1 MIPFSRAPWLAFQA
15 SFGKS
20 FSFPVPPMRSLPC
33 CALLAAL
40 AIGTAAAAEA
50 QAPLESF
57 PYTPGL
63 DTSAMDRT
71 ADACVDFYQYACGG
85 WLKANPIPPDQASW
99 DVYRKLTDDNQR
111 FLWGILDGL
120 AKRTAGRNATQA
132 KIGDYFAACMDEE
145 AVEKRGLVPLQA
157 SLARIDRIATRRG
170 LAPALAELHLATG
183 DASLFFGFGSGQDYA
198 DATRVIAFA
207 SAGGLGLPDRDYYL
221 KDDERSRDL
230 RAKYVEHVARTFG
243 LLGESAE
250 DAKAHAATVMRIET
264 ALATAT
270 LTRVEQRDP
279 YKLFHKMGRAE
290 LARLAPA
297 FDWNAYLARLGVAH
311 VKAFNVTQ
319 PAFFQALQKEI
330 DTESLADLRAYLRW
344 HVASAA
350 SPFLTRAFV
359 EANFDFYSR
368 TLRGVPEMRPRWK
381 RCVSLVDSQL
391 GEALGQE
398 FVRRAFSPEL
408 KAKAL
413 RMTREIEQA
422 MRTDIESLTWMGP
435 QTKRQALAKLASLVN
450 KIGYPDKW
458 RDYSAVVVKR
468 GDFYGNVERA
478 QRFESR
484 RDLRKI
490 GKPLDRG
497 EWNMTPPTV
506 NAYYDPQMNDINFPA
521 GVLQPPLYD
530 PKMDDAPNYGDTGG
544 TIGHELTHAFDDEGR
559 KFDAHGNLREWWTA
573 EDAKAFEARA
583 SCVVDQ
589 YAKYTVVDDIR
600 INSQLTQG
608 EDIADLGGLIL
619 AWMAWETETAGTKPE
634 SRDGLTPPQRFFVG
648 YAQWACQNDRPENMR
663 MKALTDPHSPPRYR
677 VNGLVVNMP
686 EFQEAFACKAGQ
698 PMVSEKRCRVW

>member
-1 MIPFSRAPWLAFQA
+1 
-15 SFGKS
+15 
-20 FSFPVPPMRSLPC
+20 MRILHC

-40 AIGTAAAAEA
+40 AVGSSAAAET

-85 WLKANPIPPDQASW
+85 WLQANPIPPDQASW
-99 DVYRKLTDDNQR
+99 DVYRKLADDNQR

-120 AKRTAGRNATQA
+120 AKRTAGRNATQG

-145 AVEKRGLVPLQA
+145 AAEKRGLAPLQA
-157 SLARIDRIATRRG
+157 SLARIGRVTTRRD

-183 DASLFFGFGSGQDYA
+183 DAALFFGFGSGQDYA

-221 KDDERSRDL
+221 KDDERSRQL
-230 RAKYVEHVARTFG
+230 RAKYVDHVARTFA
-243 LLGESAE
+243 LLGEGAD

-270 LTRVEQRDP
+270 LTRVDQRDP
-279 YKLFHKMGRAE
+279 YKLFHKMDRAG

-297 FDWNAYLARLGVAH
+297 FDWNAYLERLGVAR

-319 PAFFQALQKEI
+319 PAFFQAFQKEI
-330 DTESLADLRAYLRW
+330 EAESLADLRAYLRW

-350 SPFLTRAFV
+350 SPFLGRAFV

-381 RCVSLVDSQL
+381 RCVSLVDAQL

-413 RMTREIEQA
+413 RMTRRIEQA
-422 MRTDIESLTWMGP
+422 MRTDLESLTWMGP
-435 QTKRQALAKLASLVN
+435 ETKRQALAKLSTLVN
-450 KIGYPDKW
+450 KIGYPDRW
-458 RDYSAVVVKR
+458 RDYGPVVVKR

-497 EWNMTPPTV
+497 EWMMTPPTV

-530 PKMDDAPNYGDTGG
+530 PKMDDAPNYGDTGA

-559 KFDAHGNLREWWTA
+559 KFDAHGNLRDWWTGQ
-573 EDAKAFEARA
+573 DAKAFDERA
-583 SCVVDQ
+583 ACIVDQ
-589 YAKYTVVDDIR
+589 YAKYTVVDDIH
-600 INSQLTQG
+600 INSRLTQG
-608 EDIADLGGLIL
+608 EDIADLGGLLL
-619 AWMAWETETAGTKPE
+619 AWMAWETETAGTNPQ
-634 SRDGLTPPQRFFVG
+634 SRDGLTPRQRFFVG

-663 MKALTDPHSPPRYR
+663 VKALTDPHSPPRYR

-698 PMVSEKRCRVW
+698 PMVPEKRCRVW